1 MATVPLTLTI
11 VWHPRDPEG
20 KVAAETLAQWFEP
33 MTGGL
38 LSGLRIPVRVR
49 SQSATGTP
57 NDPPTPIALD
67 EADVNLVLIV
77 GTRRLIDAADKDWK
91 DFFDRLIA
99 DCKGRKERDHIMIA
113 ALEPDALAL
122 PQAPDLQADRTY
134 EWDQDLFLQ
143 ADGGYKAG
151 PGLTQLA
158 IIVADNFAYRLLL
171 RQEQEKNSAVSNAS
185 WTPPRQ
191 KLFLSHTKHDQYGLA
206 LAKELFRLLQQNR
219 YGLGV
224 FFDAYDLR
232 SGVNFW
238 LQLTNAI
245 DGSAFLA
252 IATDKY
258 AARPVCQFEI
268 LEAKRL
274 RCPVLMAHLVE
285 KGEDRAFPYAGN
297 VPVRIMSKSPS
308 RSEIELLLLDLCLEN
323 LRGLS
328 FRREAEP
335 KRQNLETAAKTVDV
349 ISRKPELSDI
359 VHLRAKVPPPSLVLY
374 PDPPLAN
381 HEFGALTALAGGID
395 FKALSEA

>member
-1 MATVPLTLTI
+1 MATVPLTLTV
-11 VWHPRDPEG
+11 VWHPSAPEG
-20 KVAAETLAQWFEP
+20 KVAAEALAQWFEP

-49 SQSATGTP
+49 SLSATGAP
-57 NDPPTPIALD
+57 NDPPPPIALD
-67 EADVNLVLIV
+67 EADVNLVLLI
-77 GTRRLIDAADKDWK
+77 GTRRLIEAAGAEWR
-91 DFFDRLIA
+91 DFFDRLLA
-99 DCKGRKERDHIMIA
+99 DRNGRGERDHIMVA
-113 ALEPDALAL
+113 ALEPTALAL
-122 PQAPDLQADRTY
+122 PQAPDLQGERTY
-134 EWDQDLFLQ
+134 EWDQDLFIEV
-143 ADGGYKAG
+143 DGSTRAG

-158 IIVADNFAYRLLL
+158 IVIADNFAYRLLFL
-171 RQEQEKNSAVSNAS
+171 QEQETNPVVSLATWS
-185 WTPPRQ
+185 PSRQ
-191 KLFLSHTKHDQYGLA
+191 KLFLSHTKHDQHGLA

-219 YGLGV
+219 YGLEV
-224 FFDAYDLR
+224 FFDAYNLR
-232 SGVNFW
+232 AGVNFW

-245 DGSAFLA
+245 KGSAFVA

-258 AARPVCQFEI
+258 ATRPVCQFEI

-323 LRGLS
+323 LRGLA

-335 KRQNLETAAKTVDV
+335 TRRRLATSPNTIDV
-349 ISRKPELSDI
+349 ISRKPELGDI
-359 VHLRAKVPPPSLVLY
+359 VHLRAMTPQPSLVLY

-381 HEFGALTALAGGID
+381 HEFGVLTALAGGID